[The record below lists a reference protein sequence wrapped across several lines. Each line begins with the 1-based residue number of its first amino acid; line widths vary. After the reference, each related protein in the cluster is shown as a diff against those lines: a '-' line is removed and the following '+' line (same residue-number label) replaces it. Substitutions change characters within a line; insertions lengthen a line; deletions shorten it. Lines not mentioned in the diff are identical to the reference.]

1 MQGTKTLLIWAQGV
15 LKIITRDFFGNQR
28 SFLQAGL
35 FLPPLLY
42 GHVSQRF
49 IYKVGSSYWATLIIS
64 RHRKWNISSWERT
77 HKVCIFWLRETSL
90 YKKVH
95 SWYLYRVD
103 QKKRTPLSYIPLI
116 SLFSADFLK
125 FSASNRQHDTSI
137 KLWCPE
143 SVVFTIL

>member
-1 MQGTKTLLIWAQGV
+1 MNLGRIKTQAIGKQWLNGLL
-15 LKIITRDFFGNQR
+15 
-28 SFLQAGL
+28 
-35 FLPPLLY
+35 
-42 GHVSQRF
+42 
-49 IYKVGSSYWATLIIS
+49 TL
-64 RHRKWNISSWERT
+64 HYEG
-77 HKVCIFWLRETSL
+77 
-90 YKKVH
+90 
-95 SWYLYRVD
+95 YRVD